1 MKKTNNYYTDVLYLL
16 IGEIIVSFGIVI
28 AYVALGMYQWNILT
42 GAILGSAVTVL
53 NFLILSTQINKA
65 IDKYMELIEGKQLS
79 EEEAAEFAK
88 KHSLQVQNAVT
99 KSYVL
104 RTALMLGS
112 LVIAFITGWFNPL
125 ATLIPL
131 LMYKPLIY
139 VIEFIKKKRGA

>member
-65 IDKYMELIEGKQLS
+65 IDHCRNIKAAKLLFDKNSTYQVHGK
-79 EEEAAEFAK
+79 
-88 KHSLQVQNAVT
+88 
-99 KSYVL
+99 
-104 RTALMLGS
+104 G
-112 LVIAFITGWFNPL
+112 VIN
-125 ATLIPL
+125 
-131 LMYKPLIY
+131 
-139 VIEFIKKKRGA
+139 IKKMKESILQLF

>member
-65 IDKYMELIEGKQLS
+65 IDKYMELIGDKEMS

-88 KHSLQVQNAVT
+88 KHSLKVQNAVT
-99 KSYVL
+99 KSYAL

-139 VIEFIKKKRGA
+139 VIEFIKRKRGA